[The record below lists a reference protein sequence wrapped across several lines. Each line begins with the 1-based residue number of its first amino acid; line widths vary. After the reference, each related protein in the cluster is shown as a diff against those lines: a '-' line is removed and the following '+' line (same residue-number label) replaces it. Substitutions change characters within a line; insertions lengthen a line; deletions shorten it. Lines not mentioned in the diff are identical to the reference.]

1 MQVHLCIAVCMAIC
15 MLDKHCIMAV
25 RTILA
30 VMLFYV
36 ENNFENGKKCLKLT
50 PVHAAPSAR

>member
-1 MQVHLCIAVCMAIC
+1 MQVHLYIAVC

-36 ENNFENGKKCLKLT
+36 ENNFENGKN
-50 PVHAAPSAR
+50 V